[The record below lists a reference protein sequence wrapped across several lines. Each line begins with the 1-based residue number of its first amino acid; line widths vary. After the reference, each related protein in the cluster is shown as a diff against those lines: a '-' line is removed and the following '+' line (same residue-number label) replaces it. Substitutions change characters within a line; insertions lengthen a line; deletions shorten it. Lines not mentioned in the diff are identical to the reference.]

1 LVRRQ
6 PDYDEREVSVMLSST
21 VEGKVVLVTGAA
33 RGIGRAIAVRL
44 AEDGAQVAATD
55 LRGDELPGDTTW
67 ALDVTDSNAIKR
79 VVGEVAERLGPIDVL
94 VNNAGVRLP
103 IPIGADEY
111 FRSWDATIAVNLHA
125 PMRLVR
131 ACLPYLTRDHAGRII
146 NIASTEGL
154 GATPYLSPYSTSKHG
169 LVGVTRSLA
178 VELGPTG
185 VTVNCVCPGP
195 IHTEMTAHFSDK
207 DKDTFARRWVPLRRY
222 GDPDEVAPLVVF
234 LASPAASYINGA
246 IIPVDGGL
254 ACKFG

>member
-1 LVRRQ
+1 MLG
-6 PDYDEREVSVMLSST
+6 YD

-33 RGIGRAIAVRL
+33 SGIGRAVAVL
-44 AEDGAQVAATD
+44 FAAQGAQVAATD
-55 LRGDELPGDTTW
+55 LRRDELPGDATW
-67 ALDVTDSNAIKR
+67 ALDVTDIGAIKR
-79 VVGEVAERLGPIDVL
+79 VVGEVVERLGPIDVL

-111 FRSWDATIAVNLHA
+111 FRSWDATIAVNLEA
-125 PMRLVR
+125 PVRLVR
-131 ACLPYLTRDHAGRII
+131 ACLAYLARDHAGRII

-195 IHTEMTAHFSDK
+195 IHTAMTAHFSDK
-207 DKDTFARRWVPLRRY
+207 DKDKFARRRVPLRRY
-222 GDPDEVAPLVVF
+222 GDPEEVAPLVVF
-234 LASPAASYINGA
+234 LASPAASFITGA

>member
-1 LVRRQ
+1 MLG
-6 PDYDEREVSVMLSST
+6 YD

-33 RGIGRAIAVRL
+33 SGIGRAVAL
-44 AEDGAQVAATD
+44 LFAAQGARVAATD
-55 LRGDELPGDTTW
+55 LRRDELPGDTTW
-67 ALDVTDSNAIKR
+67 ALNVTDVGAVKR
-79 VVGEVAERLGPIDVL
+79 VVREVVDRLGPVDVL
-94 VNNAGVRLP
+94 VNNAGVRQP
-103 IPIGADEY
+103 IPFGADEY
-111 FRSWDATIAVNLHA
+111 FRSWDATIAVNLEA
-125 PMRLVR
+125 PVR
-131 ACLPYLTRDHAGRII
+131 MARVCLTYLARDGAGRII

-178 VELGPTG
+178 VELGRTG

-195 IHTEMTAHFSDK
+195 IHTAMTAQFSDK
-207 DKDTFARRWVPLRRY
+207 DKQTYAQRRVPLRRY
-222 GDPDEVAPLVVF
+222 GAPEDVAPLVVF